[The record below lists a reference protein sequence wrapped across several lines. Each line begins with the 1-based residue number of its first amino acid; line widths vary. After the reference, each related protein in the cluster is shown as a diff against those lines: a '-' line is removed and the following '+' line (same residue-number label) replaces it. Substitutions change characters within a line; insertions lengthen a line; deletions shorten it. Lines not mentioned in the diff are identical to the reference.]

1 MKDHGPART
10 YLTVNDALPDLAR
23 HVLDG
28 DELGSRKGER
38 VLERL
43 HQQITLTEP
52 WDRYPRLGLR
62 KASLPAQIAET
73 MWILAGRNDV
83 EWLSYYLPRAAEFSD
98 DGETWRGGY
107 GPRIRRYGA
116 PMLPERVHLDQLD
129 AVVRELR
136 SNPTSRRA
144 VIGIW
149 DASMDARRENEDPW
163 KDVPCND
170 VISFQSR
177 LGELHA
183 HVFVRSNDLMW
194 GWSGINAFEWS
205 VLQEVIAGILGIEV
219 GTLTFSISS
228 LHAYDRHWG
237 KLGRIAEAYP
247 APEEH
252 LDPLDAFD
260 APRLTKDPNRPRT
273 VGQLDEEIAEWFKAE
288 ARIREAGGFDEAWSV
303 AHSTEISLLFNHFLQ
318 VIAAARFGRAD
329 DLTSRTLRESL
340 KASPRAP
347 FAVDEERE
355 EFHTKQGP
363 VLTKTVPPAPG
374 REILQRIPSRLSLAE
389 TVEGLAAEITTLHNT
404 KHAAYGD
411 SWKRRGE
418 TLGILANIARK
429 VDRLGKTDEHETALD
444 TAVDLLVYLAKM
456 SAWLDDM
463 EDGDVRSEGTQE
475 PNTRIREALRQAR
488 KDGRPYPAEFLAEDL
503 NRTILSEAWGKVHP
517 WIRPLDKAGVVDVMS
532 GRAAR
537 HVLGIWGGEVSDAE
551 TL

>member
-107 GPRIRRYGA
+107 GPRLRRFGA
-116 PMLPERVHLDQLD
+116 NGVDQL
-129 AVVRELR
+129 AHVVDVLR
-136 SNPTSRRA
+136 ADPTSRRA
-144 VIGIW
+144 VFSIY
-149 DASMDARRENEDPW
+149 DADIDTKPG
-163 KDVPCND
+163 KDIPCND
-170 VISFQSR
+170 IITFQSR

-205 VLQEVIAGILGIEV
+205 VLQEVVAGILGIEV

-237 KLGRIAEAYP
+237 KLRRIAAAYP

-252 LDPLDAFD
+252 MDPLDAFD
-260 APRLTKDPNRPRT
+260 APRMTKDDLRPRT
-273 VGQLDEEIAEWFKAE
+273 VEHLDGEIEEWFKAE
-288 ARIREAGGFDEAWSV
+288 AKIRAAGSFDEAWAEANS
-303 AHSTEISLLFNHFLQ
+303 AACSGMFDAFLQ

-329 DLTSRTLRESL
+329 DLPSRVLRQSL
-340 KASPRAP
+340 KASPQPP
-347 FAVDEERE
+347 FAVDEEVE
-355 EFHTKQGP
+355 EIRAQNTGSIFR
-363 VLTKTVPPAPG
+363 TKTTLTPAAP
-374 REILQRIPSRLSLAE
+374 ETPESPLSAAD
-389 TVEGLAAEITTLHNT
+389 TTEGLADAITSLHDV

-418 TLGILANIARK
+418 SLGILANIARK

-444 TAVDLLVYLAKM
+444 TAVDLLVYLVKYW
-456 SAWLDDM
+456 AWL
-463 EDGDVRSEGTQE
+463 EDLPDSNGDTAERSDGTE
-475 PNTRIREALRQAR
+475 WVNRHLTDLVMKAG
-488 KDGRPYPAEFLAEDL
+488 KYRPYPAEYLAGDINHSILDAPWTNL
-503 NRTILSEAWGKVHP
+503 NHVNKIRTVSTLA
-517 WIRPLDKAGVVDVMS
+517 R
-532 GRAAR
+532 RAAR
-537 HVLGIWGGEVSDAE
+537 HVIGVWRQKP
-551 TL
+551 

>member
-1 MKDHGPART
+1 MKNHGSART

-23 HVLDG
+23 HVLNG
-28 DELGSRKGER
+28 EELGSRKGER

-107 GPRIRRYGA
+107 GPRIRRYGD
-116 PMLPERVHLDQLD
+116 PMLPERLHLDQLA

-136 SNPTSRRA
+136 ENPTSRRA

-149 DASMDARRENEDPW
+149 DASMDARRENEGPW

-170 VISFQSR
+170 IISFQSR

-237 KLGRIAEAYP
+237 KLRKIAAAYP

-252 LDPLDAFD
+252 MDPLDAFD
-260 APRLTKDPNRPRT
+260 APRLTKDALRPRT
-273 VGQLDEEIAEWFKAE
+273 VGDLDREIESWFEQE
-288 ARIREAGGFDEAWSV
+288 AKIREAKSFDAAWTAANSG
-303 AHSTEISLLFNHFLQ
+303 ATSALFTSFLQ
-318 VIAAARFGRAD
+318 VIAAARFGEAD
-329 DLTSRTLRESL
+329 VLDSRVLRQSL
-340 KASPRAP
+340 KASPRPP
-347 FAVDEERE
+347 FAVVEERE
-355 EFHTKQGP
+355 ELRAQNGGA
-363 VLTKTVPPAPG
+363 VLRTNSTIPPDDR
-374 REILQRIPSRLSLAE
+374 RENPLVEADTAGALAE
-389 TVEGLAAEITTLHNT
+389 EIGRLHDV

-418 TLGILANIARK
+418 SLGILANVARK

-444 TAVDLLVYLAKM
+444 TAVDLLVYLVKYE
-456 SAWLDDM
+456 AWLRDQ
-463 EDGDVRSEGTQE
+463 EDGGERSDGTAWA
-475 PNTRIREALRQAR
+475 NKRISNL
-488 KDGRPYPAEFLAEDL
+488 
-503 NRTILSEAWGKVHP
+503 
-517 WIRPLDKAGVVDVMS
+517 LDKA
-532 GRAAR
+532 RR
-537 HVLGIWGGEVSDAE
+537 ERTEVSPEELRRWVDREILVGSWPSSGTAADKAPTVRPLTVAAAHHVVTVWRE
-551 TL
+551 KA

>member
-23 HVLDG
+23 HVLNG
-28 DELGSRKGER
+28 EELGSRKGER

-52 WDRYPRLGLR
+52 WDRYPRLSLR

-73 MWILAGRNDV
+73 MWVLAGRNDI

-107 GPRIRRYGA
+107 GPRLRRAGRPLTEPRLY
-116 PMLPERVHLDQLD
+116 LDQLD

-136 SNPTSRRA
+136 ANPTSRRA

-149 DASMDARRENEDPW
+149 DPVMDARRENEEPW

-170 VISFQSR
+170 IITFQSR

-205 VLQEVIAGILGIEV
+205 VLQEVIASILGIEV

-228 LHAYDRHWG
+228 LHAYDRHWE
-237 KLGRIAEAYP
+237 KLRKIGAAYGNDLS
-247 APEEH
+247 EYMN
-252 LDPLDAFD
+252 PLEAFD
-260 APRLTKDPNRPRT
+260 APRMTRDRLRPKS
-273 VGQLDEEIAEWFKAE
+273 VEELDQEISEWFVYEAKIRKA
-288 ARIREAGGFDEAWSV
+288 GSFDEAWTAANS
-303 AHSTEISLLFNHFLQ
+303 AATSELFTAFLQ

-329 DLTSRTLRESL
+329 DLPSRVLRESL
-340 KASPRAP
+340 KASPRVP

-355 EFHTKQGP
+355 EFRAQNTGTVLRTNTVLTPAGPEP
-363 VLTKTVPPAPG
+363 VLSP
-374 REILQRIPSRLSLAE
+374 LAAAD
-389 TVEGLAAEITTLHNT
+389 TVEGLADAITSLHDV

-418 TLGILANIARK
+418 SLGILANIARK
-429 VDRLGKTDEHETALD
+429 VDRLGKTDDTETALD
-444 TAVDLLVYLAKM
+444 TAVDLLVYLVKYW
-456 SAWLDDM
+456 AWLEDLPDS
-463 EDGDVRSEGTQE
+463 DGDIGERSDGTE
-475 PNTRIREALRQAR
+475 WVDHRLTGLVASAG
-488 KDGRPYPAEFLAEDL
+488 KDRPYPAAYLAADIDNSVLDESWAHFD
-503 NRTILSEAWGKVHP
+503 ADDK
-517 WIRPLDKAGVVDVMS
+517 IRNVRALAR
-532 GRAAR
+532 RAAR
-537 HVLGIWGGEVSDAE
+537 HVVTIWKEKA
-551 TL
+551 

>member
-62 KASLPAQIAET
+62 KASLPAQIAEA

-98 DGETWRGGY
+98 DGKTWRGGY
-107 GPRIRRYGA
+107 GPRLRRYGGSG
-116 PMLPERVHLDQLD
+116 VDQL
-129 AVVRELR
+129 AHVVNVLHAD
-136 SNPTSRRA
+136 PTSRRA
-144 VIGIW
+144 VFAIY
-149 DASMDARRENEDPW
+149 DADVDTKPG
-163 KDVPCND
+163 KDIPCND
-170 VISFQSR
+170 IITFQSR
-177 LGELHA
+177 LGKLHA

-237 KLGRIAEAYP
+237 KLRKIGAAYP
-247 APEEH
+247 VPEEH
-252 LDPLDAFD
+252 LDPLGAFD

-273 VGQLDEEIAEWFKAE
+273 VAELDEEIAEWFKAE
-288 ARIREAGGFDEAWSV
+288 ARIRAAESFDEAWAEANS
-303 AHSTEISLLFNHFLQ
+303 AACSSLFDSFLQ

-329 DLTSRTLRESL
+329 DLPSRVLRESL
-340 KASPRAP
+340 KASPKPP
-347 FAVDEERE
+347 FAVVEEVE
-355 EFHTKQGP
+355 EIRAKQGP
-363 VLTKTVPPAPG
+363 T
-374 REILQRIPSRLSLAE
+374 LQRNITLTPDTETLSPIAAAD
-389 TVEGLAAEITTLHNT
+389 TVEGLADAITSLHDT

-429 VDRLGKTDEHETALD
+429 VDRLGKSDDTETALD
-444 TAVDLLVYLAKM
+444 TAVDLLVYLVKYEGWIYDQKDNGER
-456 SAWLDDM
+456 SDGTAWTNRML
-463 EDGDVRSEGTQE
+463 
-475 PNTRIREALRQAR
+475 ALRLRCAGE
-488 KDGRPYPAEFLAEDL
+488 DGRPYPAERLA
-503 NRTILSEAWGKVHP
+503 
-517 WIRPLDKAGVVDVMS
+517 AGVNASVLDPLWEHS
-532 GRAAR
+532 GLDGKINNVAMLARRAAR
-537 HVLGIWGGEVSDAE
+537 HVLEVWEAAK
-551 TL
+551 

>member
-1 MKDHGPART
+1 MKDHGPSRT
-10 YLTVNDALPDLAR
+10 YLTVNDALPDLAQ
-23 HVLDG
+23 HVLNG

-73 MWILAGRNDV
+73 MWILAVHNDV
-83 EWLSYYLPRAAEFSD
+83 EWLSYYLPRAVEFSD

-116 PMLPERVHLDQLD
+116 PMLPERVHLDQLA

-136 SNPTSRRA
+136 ENPTSRRA

-237 KLGRIAEAYP
+237 KLRKIAAAYP

-252 LDPLDAFD
+252 MDPLDAFD
-260 APRLTKDPNRPRT
+260 APRLTKDALRPRT
-273 VGQLDEEIAEWFKAE
+273 VGDLDREIESWFEQE
-288 ARIREAGGFDEAWSV
+288 AKIREAKSFDAAWTAANSG
-303 AHSTEISLLFNHFLQ
+303 ATSALFTSFLQ
-318 VIAAARFGRAD
+318 VIAAARFGEAD
-329 DLTSRTLRESL
+329 VLDSRVLRQSL
-340 KASPRAP
+340 KASPRPP
-347 FAVDEERE
+347 FAVVEERE
-355 EFHTKQGP
+355 ELRAQNGGA
-363 VLTKTVPPAPG
+363 VLRTNSTIPPDDR
-374 REILQRIPSRLSLAE
+374 RENPLVEADTAGALAE
-389 TVEGLAAEITTLHNT
+389 EIGRLHDV

-418 TLGILANIARK
+418 SLGILANVARK

-444 TAVDLLVYLAKM
+444 TAVDLLVYLVKYE
-456 SAWLDDM
+456 AWLRDQ
-463 EDGDVRSEGTQE
+463 EDGGERSDGTAWA
-475 PNTRIREALRQAR
+475 NKRISNL
-488 KDGRPYPAEFLAEDL
+488 
-503 NRTILSEAWGKVHP
+503 
-517 WIRPLDKAGVVDVMS
+517 LDKA
-532 GRAAR
+532 RR
-537 HVLGIWGGEVSDAE
+537 ERTEVSPEELRRWVDREILVGSWPSSGTAADKAPTVRPLTVAAAHHVVTVWRE
-551 TL
+551 KA

>member
-1 MKDHGPART
+1 MKNHGPSRT

-73 MWILAGRNDV
+73 MWILSGRNDV
-83 EWLSYYLPRAAEFSD
+83 EWLSYYLPRAVEFSD

-107 GPRIRRYGA
+107 GPRLRNFGGRMFGDAVGPTI
-116 PMLPERVHLDQLD
+116 PVDQLD
-129 AVVRELR
+129 AVIRELQA
-136 SNPTSRRA
+136 NPTSRRA
-144 VIGIW
+144 VLGIW
-149 DASMDARRENEDPW
+149 DPLMDAPRAGEEPW

-170 VISFQSR
+170 FISFQSR

-205 VLQEVIAGILGIEV
+205 VLQEVIASILGIEV

-228 LHAYDRHWG
+228 LHAYDRHWS
-237 KLGRIAEAYP
+237 KLRKIVAAYP
-247 APEEH
+247 VPEEH
-252 LDPLDAFD
+252 FDPLDTFD
-260 APRLTKDPNRPRT
+260 APRLTRDDLRPRS
-273 VGQLDEEIAEWFKAE
+273 VAELDEEISEWFRAE
-288 ARIREAGGFDEAWSV
+288 ARIREAKSFDEAWVEANYATRS
-303 AHSTEISLLFNHFLQ
+303 SLFTSFLQ
-318 VIAAARFGRAD
+318 VLAAARFQRPD
-329 DLTSRTLRESL
+329 DLPSRILRQSL

-429 VDRLGKTDEHETALD
+429 VDRLGKTDDTETALD
-444 TAVDLLVYLAKM
+444 TAVDLLVYLVKYEG
-456 SAWLDDM
+456 WLRD
-463 EDGDVRSEGTQE
+463 Q
-475 PNTRIREALRQAR
+475 
-488 KDGRPYPAEFLAEDL
+488 KDGGERSDATEWANNVIRHAILSAAGDDRPFYPAAHLAEDINASAL
-503 NRTILSEAWGKVHP
+503 DTTWDRFDSGEKVDHVRTLA
-517 WIRPLDKAGVVDVMS
+517 R
-532 GRAAR
+532 RAAR
-537 HVLGIWGGEVSDAE
+537 HVLGIWWGEAK
-551 TL
+551 

>member
-1 MKDHGPART
+1 MKNHGSART

-23 HVLDG
+23 HVLNG
-28 DELGSRKGER
+28 EELGSRKGER

-62 KASLPAQIAET
+62 RASLPAQIAET

-83 EWLSYYLPRAAEFSD
+83 EWLSYYLPRAVEFSD

-107 GPRIRRYGA
+107 GPRIRRYGD
-116 PMLPERVHLDQLD
+116 PMLPGRLHLDQLD

-136 SNPTSRRA
+136 ESPTSRRA

-149 DASMDARRENEDPW
+149 DASMDARRENEGPW

-170 VISFQSR
+170 IISFQSR

-228 LHAYDRHWG
+228 LHAYDRHWE
-237 KLGRIAEAYP
+237 KLRKIGAAYP

-252 LDPLDAFD
+252 FDPLDAFD
-260 APRLTKDPNRPRT
+260 VPRLTKDETRPRS
-273 VGQLDEEIAEWFKAE
+273 VAELDEEIAEWFKAE
-288 ARIREAGGFDEAWSV
+288 ARIRAARSFDEAWAEANS
-303 AHSTEISLLFNHFLQ
+303 AACSGLFDAFLQ
-318 VIAAARFGRAD
+318 VIAAARFQRPD
-329 DLTSRTLRESL
+329 DLPSRVLRESL

-444 TAVDLLVYLAKM
+444 TAVDLLVYLVKYE
-456 SAWLDDM
+456 AWLWDQ
-463 EDGDVRSEGTQE
+463 EDGGERSDATKWTNGV
-475 PNTRIREALRQAR
+475 IRALFAR
-488 KDGRPYPAEFLAEDL
+488 AAEDGREYPAESLAKGL
-503 NRTILSEAWGKVHP
+503 NDTLLSEKWGRQYP
-517 WIRPLDKAGVVDVMS
+517 WTHFLDKVSTVRPHAL
-532 GRAAR
+532 RAAR
-537 HVLGIWGGEVSDAE
+537 HVLGIWKEGR
-551 TL
+551 

>member
-23 HVLDG
+23 HVLNG
-28 DELGSRKGER
+28 EELGSRKGER

-107 GPRIRRYGA
+107 GPRIRRYGD
-116 PMLPERVHLDQLD
+116 PMLPERLHLDQLA

-136 SNPTSRRA
+136 ENPTSRRA

-149 DASMDARRENEDPW
+149 DASMDARRENEGPW

-170 VISFQSR
+170 IISFQSR

-228 LHAYDRHWG
+228 LHAYDRHWE
-237 KLGRIAEAYP
+237 KLRKIGAAYP

-252 LDPLDAFD
+252 FDPLDAFD
-260 APRLTKDPNRPRT
+260 VPRLTKDETRPRS
-273 VGQLDEEIAEWFKAE
+273 VAELDEEIAEWFKAE
-288 ARIREAGGFDEAWSV
+288 ARIRAARSFDEAWAEANS
-303 AHSTEISLLFNHFLQ
+303 AACSGLFDAFLQ
-318 VIAAARFGRAD
+318 VIAAARFQRPD
-329 DLTSRTLRESL
+329 DLPSRVLRESL

-355 EFHTKQGP
+355 EIRATNFGGVIRANS
-363 VLTKTVPPAPG
+363 VLTPAGPEPG
-374 REILQRIPSRLSLAE
+374 LSPIAAAPTREALADAISSLHD
-389 TVEGLAAEITTLHNT
+389 V

-418 TLGILANIARK
+418 SLGILANIARK
-429 VDRLGKTDEHETALD
+429 TDRLGKTDDVETALD
-444 TAVDLLVYLAKM
+444 TAVDLLVYLVKYE
-456 SAWLDDM
+456 AWLRDV
-463 EDGDVRSEGTQE
+463 EDGGERSDGTE
-475 PNTRIREALRQAR
+475 WVNRAIRDRIRAGVGGSTTGEDFAADLARRIDDSVLSGGWTTSDTAERKGDKVRAISSLALRYLLELWEE
-488 KDGRPYPAEFLAEDL
+488 GR
-503 NRTILSEAWGKVHP
+503 
-517 WIRPLDKAGVVDVMS
+517 
-532 GRAAR
+532 
-537 HVLGIWGGEVSDAE
+537 
-551 TL
+551 

>member
-1 MKDHGPART
+1 MKNLVPARI

-107 GPRIRRYGA
+107 GPRLRRFGA
-116 PMLPERVHLDQLD
+116 PLAEGILHLDQLD

-136 SNPTSRRA
+136 AHPTSRRA
-144 VIGIW
+144 VLSIY
-149 DASMDARRENEDPW
+149 DPLMDTRRENEEPW

-170 VISFQSR
+170 FISFQSR
-177 LGELHA
+177 LGKLHA

-228 LHAYDRHWG
+228 LHAYDRHWS

-260 APRLTKDPNRPRT
+260 APRLTKDSMRPRS
-273 VGQLDEEIAEWFKAE
+273 VEELDVEISEWFVYERK
-288 ARIREAGGFDEAWSV
+288 IRNAGSFDEAWAA
-303 AHSTEISLLFNHFLQ
+303 AHSSANSGLFTAFLQ

-340 KASPRAP
+340 KASPRPP
-347 FAVDEERE
+347 FAVVEERE
-355 EFHTKQGP
+355 EVRSQGGA
-363 VLTKTVPPAPG
+363 VLRANSTLLPDDRTESP
-374 REILQRIPSRLSLAE
+374 LAAAD
-389 TVEGLAAEITTLHNT
+389 TVEGLAEEIAALHDV

-418 TLGILANIARK
+418 SLGILANVARK

-444 TAVDLLVYLAKM
+444 TAVDLLVYLVKYE
-456 SAWLDDM
+456 AWLRDQ
-463 EDGDVRSEGTQE
+463 EDGGERSDGTAWVNLQVARLLEAAAGYSVELEPRTVAAVLDEGILQGSWPVSGT
-475 PNTRIREALRQAR
+475 AAD
-488 KDGRPYPAEFLAEDL
+488 K
-503 NRTILSEAWGKVHP
+503 LSEVRA
-517 WIRPLDKAGVVDVMS
+517 RERDV
-532 GRAAR
+532 AR
-537 HVLGIWGGEVSDAE
+537 HVLAVWGEDR
-551 TL
+551 

>member
-1 MKDHGPART
+1 MKNHGSART

-23 HVLDG
+23 HVLNG
-28 DELGSRKGER
+28 EELGSRKGER

-62 KASLPAQIAET
+62 RASLPAQIAET

-83 EWLSYYLPRAAEFSD
+83 EWLSYYLPRAVEFSD

-107 GPRIRRYGA
+107 GPRIRRYGD
-116 PMLPERVHLDQLD
+116 PMLPGRLHLDQLD

-136 SNPTSRRA
+136 ESPTSRRA

-149 DASMDARRENEDPW
+149 DASMDARRENEGPW

-170 VISFQSR
+170 IISFQSR

-205 VLQEVIAGILGIEV
+205 VLQEVVAGILGIEV

-228 LHAYDRHWG
+228 LHAYDRHWE
-237 KLGRIAEAYP
+237 KLRKIGEAYP
-247 APEEH
+247 EQVF
-252 LDPLDAFD
+252 PLGADFD
-260 APRLTKDPNRPRT
+260 APRMTQDDLRPRT
-273 VGQLDEEIAEWFKAE
+273 VEHLDGEIAEWFKAE
-288 ARIREAGGFDEAWSV
+288 AKIRAARSFDEAWAEANS
-303 AHSTEISLLFNHFLQ
+303 AACSGLFDAFLQ
-318 VIAAARFGRAD
+318 VIAAARFQRPD
-329 DLTSRTLRESL
+329 DLPSRVLRESL

-355 EFHTKQGP
+355 EFRATNFGGVIRANS
-363 VLTKTVPPAPG
+363 VLTPAGPEPG
-374 REILQRIPSRLSLAE
+374 LSPIAAAPTREALADAISSLHD
-389 TVEGLAAEITTLHNT
+389 V

-418 TLGILANIARK
+418 SLGILANIARK
-429 VDRLGKTDEHETALD
+429 TDRLGKTDDVETALD
-444 TAVDLLVYLAKM
+444 TAVDLLVYLVKYE
-456 SAWLDDM
+456 AWLRDV
-463 EDGDVRSEGTQE
+463 EDGGERSDGTEWVNHEIRDRVRAGVGGSTTGEDFAADLAR
-475 PNTRIREALRQAR
+475 RIDDSVLSGGWTTSDTAERKGDKVRAISSLALRYLLELWEE
-488 KDGRPYPAEFLAEDL
+488 GR
-503 NRTILSEAWGKVHP
+503 
-517 WIRPLDKAGVVDVMS
+517 
-532 GRAAR
+532 
-537 HVLGIWGGEVSDAE
+537 
-551 TL
+551 

>member
-1 MKDHGPART
+1 MNPTPARV

-107 GPRIRRYGA
+107 GPRLRRFGD
-116 PMLPERVHLDQLD
+116 PMLPSRVHLDQID
-129 AVVRELR
+129 SVVRELR
-136 SNPTSRRA
+136 ADPTSRRA

-149 DASMDARRENEDPW
+149 DPSMDARRVNEEPW

-170 VISFQSR
+170 VITFQSR
-177 LGELHA
+177 LGKLHA

-228 LHAYDRHWG
+228 LHSYDRHWG
-237 KLGRIAEAYP
+237 KLRRIAEAYP
-247 APEEH
+247 SPEAH
-252 LDPLDAFD
+252 VDPLEAFD
-260 APRLTKDPNRPRT
+260 APRLTKDLLRPHT
-273 VGQLDEEIAEWFKAE
+273 VGDLDREIESWFEQE
-288 ARIREAGGFDEAWSV
+288 ALIRAARSFDEAWS
-303 AHSTEISLLFNHFLQ
+303 AANSGATSALFTAFLQ
-318 VIAAARFGRAD
+318 VIAAARFGRPD
-329 DLTSRTLRESL
+329 VLDSRVLRESL
-340 KASPRAP
+340 KASPRPP
-347 FAVDEERE
+347 FAVVEERE
-355 EFHTKQGP
+355 EIRAQGGA
-363 VLTKTVPPAPG
+363 VLRTNSTLLPDDQPESPLAAADTAEV
-374 REILQRIPSRLSLAE
+374 LAE
-389 TVEGLAAEITTLHNT
+389 EVAALHDI

-418 TLGILANIARK
+418 SLGILANVARK
-429 VDRLGKTDEHETALD
+429 VDRLGKTDEHETSLD
-444 TAVDLLVYLAKM
+444 TAVDLLVYLVKYEG
-456 SAWLDDM
+456 WLRDR
-463 EDGDVRSEGTQE
+463 EDGGERSDGTAWV
-475 PNTRIREALRQAR
+475 NKRISNLLRKAAR
-488 KDGRPYPAEFLAEDL
+488 GHSEVSAEDL
-503 NRTILSEAWGKVHP
+503 RRWVDGEILVGSWPSSGTAADKVPAVHP
-517 WIRPLDKAGVVDVMS
+517 LTVAAACHVVAVW
-532 GRAAR
+532 RAEA
-537 HVLGIWGGEVSDAE
+537 
-551 TL
+551 

>member
-1 MKDHGPART
+1 MKNHGSART

-23 HVLDG
+23 HVLNG
-28 DELGSRKGER
+28 EELGSRKGER

-62 KASLPAQIAET
+62 RASLPAQIAET

-83 EWLSYYLPRAAEFSD
+83 EWLSYYLPRAVEFSD

-107 GPRIRRYGA
+107 GPRIRRYGD
-116 PMLPERVHLDQLD
+116 PMLPGRLHLDQLD

-136 SNPTSRRA
+136 ESPTSRRA

-149 DASMDARRENEDPW
+149 DASMDARRENEGPW

-170 VISFQSR
+170 IISFQSR

-228 LHAYDRHWG
+228 LHAYDRHWE
-237 KLGRIAEAYP
+237 KLRKIGAAYP

-252 LDPLDAFD
+252 FDPLDAFD
-260 APRLTKDPNRPRT
+260 VPRLTKDETRPRS
-273 VGQLDEEIAEWFKAE
+273 VAELDEEIAEWFKAE
-288 ARIREAGGFDEAWSV
+288 ARIRAARSFDEAWAEANS
-303 AHSTEISLLFNHFLQ
+303 AACSGLFDAFLQ
-318 VIAAARFGRAD
+318 VIAAARFGRPD
-329 DLTSRTLRESL
+329 DLPSRVLRESL

-355 EFHTKQGP
+355 EIRAMNAGGVSRVNS
-363 VLTKTVPPAPG
+363 VLTPAGPEPG
-374 REILQRIPSRLSLAE
+374 LSPIATAPTREALADAISSLHD
-389 TVEGLAAEITTLHNT
+389 V

-418 TLGILANIARK
+418 SLGILANIARK
-429 VDRLGKTDEHETALD
+429 TDRLGKTDDVETALD
-444 TAVDLLVYLAKM
+444 TAVDLLVYLVKYE
-456 SAWLDDM
+456 AWLRDV
-463 EDGDVRSEGTQE
+463 EDGGERSDGTAWVNHEISARLRAGAGSPASEEDLGDDLARWIEASLLSEGWTTSALAGERAEQVRS
-475 PNTRIREALRQAR
+475 ISVMALW
-488 KDGRPYPAEFLAEDL
+488 YL
-503 NRTILSEAWGKVHP
+503 V
-517 WIRPLDKAGVVDVMS
+517 
-532 GRAAR
+532 
-537 HVLGIWGGEVSDAE
+537 GIWEEGR
-551 TL
+551 

>member
-1 MKDHGPART
+1 MKNHGSART

-23 HVLDG
+23 HVLNG
-28 DELGSRKGER
+28 EELGSRKGER

-43 HQQITLTEP
+43 HQQITLAEP

-62 KASLPAQIAET
+62 RASLPAQIAET

-107 GPRIRRYGA
+107 GPRIRRYGD
-116 PMLPERVHLDQLD
+116 PMLPERLHLDQLA

-136 SNPTSRRA
+136 ESPTSRRA

-149 DASMDARRENEDPW
+149 DASMDARRENEGPW

-170 VISFQSR
+170 IISFQSR

-228 LHAYDRHWG
+228 LHAYDRHWE
-237 KLGRIAEAYP
+237 KLRKIGAAYP

-252 LDPLDAFD
+252 FDPLDAFD
-260 APRLTKDPNRPRT
+260 VPRLTKDETRPRS
-273 VGQLDEEIAEWFKAE
+273 VAELDEEIAEWFKAE
-288 ARIREAGGFDEAWSV
+288 ARIRAARSFDEAWAEANS
-303 AHSTEISLLFNHFLQ
+303 AACSGLFDAFLQ
-318 VIAAARFGRAD
+318 VIAAARFQRPD
-329 DLTSRTLRESL
+329 DLPSRVLRESL

-355 EFHTKQGP
+355 EIRATNFGGVIRANS
-363 VLTKTVPPAPG
+363 VLTPAGPEPG
-374 REILQRIPSRLSLAE
+374 LSPIAAAPTREALADAISSLHD
-389 TVEGLAAEITTLHNT
+389 V

-418 TLGILANIARK
+418 SLGILANIARK
-429 VDRLGKTDEHETALD
+429 TDRLGKTDDVETALD
-444 TAVDLLVYLAKM
+444 TAVDLLVYLVKYE
-456 SAWLDDM
+456 AWLRDV
-463 EDGDVRSEGTQE
+463 EDGGERSDGTE
-475 PNTRIREALRQAR
+475 WVNRAIRDRIRAGVGGSTTGEDFAADLARRIDDSILSGGWTTSDTAERKGDKVRAISSLALRYLLELWEE
-488 KDGRPYPAEFLAEDL
+488 GR
-503 NRTILSEAWGKVHP
+503 
-517 WIRPLDKAGVVDVMS
+517 
-532 GRAAR
+532 
-537 HVLGIWGGEVSDAE
+537 
-551 TL
+551 